1 MARNTSCIAGASPMI
16 SGTASG
22 AAGTDSSPA
31 GCSPA
36 PCGEGAFRD
45 RDHLVDI
52 EGLGQVLEGALL
64 VGGDGA
70 VEVRVRGGDD
80 HRHVRVL
87 LADATQQFDAV
98 DAGHANVADHH
109 VRLLPREAPQ
119 HAFRVLEAF
128 LLDARL

>member
-1 MARNTSCIAGASPMI
+1 MG
-16 SGTASG
+16 
-22 AAGTDSSPA
+22 
-31 GCSPA
+31 
-36 PCGEGAFRD
+36 
-45 RDHLVDI
+45 
-52 EGLGQVLEGALL
+52 
-64 VGGDGA
+64 
-70 VEVRVRGGDD
+70 GGDD

-98 DAGHANVADHH
+98 DAGHANIADHH